1 MDCITSI
8 QKALDYL
15 EEHLLEPV
23 GYEDVAKQVFMSGYH
38 FHRAFSMLT
47 GTTVNEYLRSRRLS
61 MAGQEIARSDSKV
74 IDLAYRYGY
83 DSLES
88 FTKAFT
94 RFHGVSP
101 MTAKKSGVQL
111 KLYNRLII
119 KVSVE
124 GGSIMDYKIVEKA
137 PFQTLCKVE
146 RFRNEITAEKGNR
159 EIPEFWNRTMASDAP
174 KVFEKYGEDA
184 DVYGMCTPSS
194 QESGCFQYGIG
205 VRYSGTK
212 VPDGYKLW
220 QVKPIL
226 WAVFLCYGEN
236 ETCIRDIWD
245 RFYKEWLPGSGYNMV
260 DDTDFELY
268 PFALHPHEANS
279 SLYCEVW
286 IPICKK

>member
-61 MAGQEIARSDSKV
+61 MAGQEITRSNSKV

-83 DSLES
+83 DSPES

-101 MTAKKSGVQL
+101 MVAKKSGVQL

-124 GGSIMDYKIVEKA
+124 GGSIMDYKIVEKH
-137 PFQTLCKVE
+137 
-146 RFRNEITAEKGNR
+146 RFRLYVRWKG
-159 EIPEFWNRTMASDAP
+159 FVM
-174 KVFEKYGEDA
+174 K
-184 DVYGMCTPSS
+184 
-194 QESGCFQYGIG
+194 
-205 VRYSGTK
+205 
-212 VPDGYKLW
+212 
-220 QVKPIL
+220 
-226 WAVFLCYGEN
+226 
-236 ETCIRDIWD
+236 
-245 RFYKEWLPGSGYNMV
+245 
-260 DDTDFELY
+260 
-268 PFALHPHEANS
+268 
-279 SLYCEVW
+279 
-286 IPICKK
+286 